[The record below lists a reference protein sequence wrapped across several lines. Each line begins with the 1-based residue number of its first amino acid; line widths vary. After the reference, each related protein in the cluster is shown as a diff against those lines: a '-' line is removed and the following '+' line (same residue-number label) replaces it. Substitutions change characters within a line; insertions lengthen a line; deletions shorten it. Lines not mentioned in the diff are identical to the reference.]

1 MKQQFFLDIKREDIY
16 PLINAFAFFFFVLA
30 SWYVLRPLRNEMA
43 LQSGIFNLP
52 WLLTAVMVM
61 MLIANSAYSFI
72 SSRIK
77 ASLIIPYC
85 YGFFILNLIVFL
97 WLWSFTEAD
106 TRIWVGRAFYVW
118 CQIYS
123 FFVVSVF
130 WVAIINFFKSEDAK
144 RLFGIISAGGSLG
157 AFCGSSIARYFS
169 TEICGSSSISEWGP
183 FSLVIFSVLFL
194 LIAIFL
200 SYSFKSTNEINKQNQ
215 EATIGGSSLDAF
227 KSLLNEPVIR
237 YLSFYIIL
245 WTGLMTVAWMIS
257 LGIVEDWSSDSCQR
271 TAFFARLEQWV
282 TPLTLLVQLFIT
294 SKVLRNIGIMPVL
307 VSYGLIFVIVFLGY
321 ALLPSI
327 TTVLFLTILTRVFE
341 YGFNKPARE
350 TLYTNL
356 QKQDRY
362 KSTVMLDTLIARSG
376 DVFGGWFVKGLVAS
390 GVAVLSVTWAA
401 LPLAVLISIAGYK
414 ISKSVKL

>member
-1 MKQQFFLDIKREDIY
+1 MKQQLFFNIKREEIY

-30 SWYVLRPLRNEMA
+30 SWYVLRPVRNEMA
-43 LQSGIFNLP
+43 LQSGISNLP
-52 WLLTAVMVM
+52 WLLTMVM
-61 MLIANSAYSFI
+61 FAMLIANSVYSYI
-72 SSRIK
+72 SSRIR
-77 ASLIIPYC
+77 ASLIIPYS
-85 YGFFILNLIVFL
+85 YGFFILNLIIFL
-97 WLWSFTEAD
+97 WLWSFSEAD

-157 AFCGSSIARYFS
+157 AFCGSSISRYFS

-194 LIAIFL
+194 LIAIFF
-200 SYSFKSTNEINKQNQ
+200 SYSFKPTSEINKQNQ
-215 EATIGGSSLDAF
+215 EDAIGGSSLDAF

-294 SKVLRNIGIMPVL
+294 SKVLKNIGIMPVL
-307 VSYGLIFVIVFLGY
+307 VSYGLIFIIVFLGY
-321 ALLPSI
+321 ALLPTI
-327 TTVLFLTILTRVFE
+327 TTVLVLTILTRVFE

-350 TLYTNL
+350 TLYTSL

-376 DVFGGWFVKGLVAS
+376 DVFGGWFVKGLVSS
-390 GVAVLSVTWAA
+390 GVVVLSVTWAA

>member
-1 MKQQFFLDIKREDIY
+1 MKQQLFFNIKREEIY

-30 SWYVLRPLRNEMA
+30 SWYVLRPVRNEMA
-43 LQSGIFNLP
+43 LQSGINNLP
-52 WLLTAVMVM
+52 WLLTMVMVAM
-61 MLIANSAYSFI
+61 VIANSVYSYI
-72 SSRIK
+72 SSRIR

-97 WLWSFTEAD
+97 WLWSFSDAD

-157 AFCGSSIARYFS
+157 AFFGSSIARYFS
-169 TEICGSSSISEWGP
+169 TELCGSSSISEWGP
-183 FSLVIFSVLFL
+183 FSLIIFSVLFL
-194 LIAIFL
+194 LIAIFF
-200 SYSFKSTNEINKQNQ
+200 SYHFKSKDAIKKQD
-215 EATIGGSSLDAF
+215 TVIGGSSLDAF
-227 KSLLNEPVIR
+227 RSLLNEPVIR
-237 YLSFYIIL
+237 YLSIYIIL
-245 WTGLMTVAWMIS
+245 WTGLMTIAWMIS

-271 TAFFARLEQWV
+271 TAFFARVEQWV
-282 TPLTLLVQLFIT
+282 TPLTLIVQVFIT
-294 SKVLRNIGIMPVL
+294 SKVLRILGIKWVL
-307 VSYGLIFVIVFLGY
+307 VSYGIIFAIVFLGY
-321 ALLPSI
+321 GLMPTI

-356 QKQDRY
+356 QIQDRY

-376 DVFGGWFVKGLVAS
+376 DVFGSWFVKSLAAS
-390 GVAVLSVTWAA
+390 GMLILSITWAA
-401 LPLAVLISIAGYK
+401 LPLAILISMTGYK
-414 ISKSVKL
+414 ISKSVKI

>member
-52 WLLTAVMVM
+52 WLLTAVMVV
-61 MLIANSAYSFI
+61 MLIANSVYSFI

-97 WLWSFTEAD
+97 WLWSFSEAD
-106 TRIWVGRAFYVW
+106 TRIWVGRVFYVW

-130 WVAIINFFKSEDAK
+130 WVTIINFFKSEDAK

-157 AFCGSSIARYFS
+157 AFCGSSISRYFS

-194 LIAIFL
+194 LIAIFF
-200 SYSFKSTNEINKQNQ
+200 SYSFKSTNEINKKNQ
-215 EATIGGSSLDAF
+215 EVIIGGSSLDAF

-294 SKVLRNIGIMPVL
+294 SKVLKNIGIMPVL

-321 ALLPSI
+321 ALWPTI
-327 TTVLFLTILTRVFE
+327 TTVLVLTILTRVFE

-390 GVAVLSVTWAA
+390 GVVVLSVAWAA
-401 LPLAVLISIAGYK
+401 LPLAILISIAGYK